1 MATQI
6 DYGTNTG
13 GGLAERLV
21 LAMAERIEAGELVI
35 TLPYGVD
42 RLFKGPKPGPAAAL
56 RVEHPRAYRRL
67 LFGGT
72 MGFAEAYMDGDI
84 DTPDLAALVDLM
96 IKNQAALLAAL
107 DRQRWTRVLKRVA
120 HKLRPNTRRGARRN
134 IAHHYDLGNDFYAHW
149 LDRSMTYS
157 SAMFDHPDQPI
168 ADAQDNKYRNIA
180 RLAQIGPDDHVL
192 EIGCGWGGFCSWA
205 ARNIGC
211 RVTAVTISA
220 AQHAFAAERLCIEGL
235 NDKVDLRLQDYRDT
249 DGTYDGIVSIEMVE
263 AVGEPYWPAYFQT
276 LRNRLRP
283 GRRAALQSITIDEAY
298 FESYRRS
305 VDFIQQYIFPGGMLP
320 SPMRLHAEAEQA
332 GLTRMETQRFGPDYA
347 RTLAHWRRSFD
358 VAWPQI
364 QKLGFDER
372 FRRMWQYYLI
382 YCEAGFNIGRIDVL
396 QTALSRD

>member
-13 GGLAERLV
+13 SGLAERVV

-42 RLFKGPKPGPAAAL
+42 RLFKGPKPGPTAAL
-56 RVEHPRAYRRL
+56 QIDHPRAYRRL

-72 MGFAEAYMDGDI
+72 MGFAEAYMDGDV

-96 IKNQAALLAAL
+96 IKNQAALLGAL
-107 DRQRWTRVLKRVA
+107 DKQRWTRVLKRVA
-120 HKLRPNTRRGARRN
+120 HKLRPNSRRGARRN
-134 IAHHYDLGNDFYAHW
+134 IAHHYDLGNDFYAQW

-157 SAMFDHPDQPI
+157 SAMFDHPDQSI

-180 RLAQIGPDDHVL
+180 RLARIGTDDSVL

-211 RVTAVTISA
+211 RVTAITISP
-220 AQHAFAAERLCIEGL
+220 AQYAFAAERLHNEGL

-263 AVGEPYWPAYFQT
+263 AVGETYWPAYFQT

-283 GRRAALQSITIDEAY
+283 GGRAALQSITIDEAY

-320 SPMRLHAEAEQA
+320 SPTRLHAEAEQA
-332 GLTRMETQRFGPDYA
+332 GLTRVETERFGPDYA
-347 RTLAHWRRSFD
+347 RTLAYWRRAFD
-358 VAWPQI
+358 TAWPQI
-364 QKLGFDER
+364 QTLGFDER